1 MNPKTLSTSA
11 MGEFIPSVLQ
21 GWQLNLSIILS
32 NPVLKHR
39 SLKGLTVQI
48 REWGLE
54 DSQRPPQTSK
64 KVTPAGGQKWVLMLS
79 EVMHLTSDLVETRS
93 TYTTFYITSNWFHNL
108 SELLFPHLQ
117 NGASTW
123 NMHSYLE
130 DWRKSRACQALY
142 NWEFL
147 CLLVLSKSGVEF
159 SSIEWNEGSRS
170 HCRMFQAMDRCFSL
184 SLPTRGNT
192 AQRSKWKSSNSLI
205 LGIALL

>member
-1 MNPKTLSTSA
+1 MAREHNTELRNFCWLLSQASLALLSRAVHDGCFIRCSDFPKIT
-11 MGEFIPSVLQ
+11 Q
-21 GWQLNLSIILS
+21 GRGKRLWRQAGLGLN
-32 NPVLKHR
+32 
-39 SLKGLTVQI
+39 
-48 REWGLE
+48 
-54 DSQRPPQTSK
+54 SK
-64 KVTPAGGQKWVLMLS
+64 C
-79 EVMHLTSDLVETRS
+79 
-93 TYTTFYITSNWFHNL
+93 TTFYITSNWFHNL

-142 NWEFL
+142 NWEFF

-192 AQRSKWKSSNSLI
+192 AQRSK
-205 LGIALL
+205 